1 MSESN
6 AFLLLSHSL
15 PCSVT
20 KPRPL
25 FHHRP
30 LSRTIRASSGLQGG
44 YRGPIPNKDSIAE
57 WVYRS
62 DDTVRSAPIYVG
74 GISLLAVLLNRAF
87 SGVSPVADASS
98 SQSRTDILTLAL
110 AVTNILAG
118 LVWLSVKP
126 KVTASVSLDGVECRR
141 VTTDF
146 PADAVAELLW
156 VWDSLE
162 DVTCCK
168 SLVIVYENKCLLQIG
183 VAAKSSASDANAV
196 FVDPSR
202 LISGSLYQGVKKS
215 GKQSYLANLS
225 LYPGRYDLP
234 FFPPN
239 TQSVILQ
246 PLGKDGMMIVGG
258 DKIRGFTVDNQVR
271 KAGINWTSGFKIK
284 RI

>member
-126 KVTASVSLDGVECRR
+126 KVTASILYNSYNISLLISR
-141 VTTDF
+141 
-146 PADAVAELLW
+146 

-239 TQSVILQ
+239 TQVFILQ

-258 DKIRGFTVDNQVR
+258 DKIRGFTVDNQRFLVVLC
-271 KAGINWTSGFKIK
+271 KKQIL
-284 RI
+284 